1 MRGFYSV
8 ASGIFTQQENI
19 NTIANNIANAT
30 TAGFKAQENL
40 QSTFGEHVTMRMS
53 ELNDFKYKQPIGHGA
68 FITVNIDEYIDFSQG
83 AIQKTDRNLDFAING
98 DGFFA
103 VEEPNGNIVLARDG
117 QFELDAEG
125 NLILKDIGYVL
136 NDSLDHITLSGSNFG
151 VATNGEIYEDGEN
164 VDKLAMVF
172 PNEGVEIFKVGEE
185 TYSTGENQTN
195 FTQMDDG
202 TFEII
207 QGSLENSNVDMSRQL
222 TRLIRSNRNFGSC
235 AELLK
240 IYDAINEISANQIGK
255 L

>member
-19 NTIANNIANAT
+19 NTIANNIANAS
-30 TAGFKAQENL
+30 TAGFKTQNNI

-53 ELNDFKYKQPIGHGA
+53 ELNDFKYKQPIGRGA
-68 FITVNIDEYIDFSQG
+68 FIAVNIDEYVDFTQG
-83 AIQKTDRNLDFAING
+83 SIHQTDRSLDFAING

-103 VEEPNGNIVLARDG
+103 VEDKGGNIVLSRDG
-117 QFELDAEG
+117 QFEMDAEG
-125 NLILKDIGYVL
+125 NLILKDVGYVL
-136 NDSLDHITLSGSNFG
+136 NESLDHITLSGANFG
-151 VATNGEIYEDGEN
+151 VAANGEIFEEGES

-202 TFEII
+202 TFEIL
-207 QGSLENSNVDMSRQL
+207 QGRLENSNVDMSEQM
-222 TRLIRSNRNFGSC
+222 TKLIRSNRNFGSC